1 MIFVVE
7 ALTEA
12 RARGPLGRCT
22 PSDSEGIGVLRALR
36 GFTYPNPSRQSATLR
51 APGDLPRRLTLRLWA
66 INLLPVLELK
76 CGNFFLLVLV
86 PYQSRSAHLFSYP
99 WQ

>member
-22 PSDSEGIGVLRALR
+22 PSDSEGIGVFRVLRA
-36 GFTYPNPSRQSATLR
+36 FTYPNPSPRGSPFVPLSSTHPQALGNQPFFFKVHYCASRGTEPHVALR
-51 APGDLPRRLTLRLWA
+51 
-66 INLLPVLELK
+66 E
-76 CGNFFLLVLV
+76 
-86 PYQSRSAHLFSYP
+86 
-99 WQ
+99 

>member
-22 PSDSEGIGVLRALR
+22 PSDSEGIGVSRVLRA
-36 GFTYPNPSRQSATLR
+36 FTYPNPSPRGSPFVPLETSLVDSPPGFGQST
-51 APGDLPRRLTLRLWA
+51 
-66 INLLPVLELK
+66 
-76 CGNFFLLVLV
+76 FFFFKVHYCASRGTEPHVALVV
-86 PYQSRSAHLFSYP
+86 HDSDV
-99 WQ
+99 